1 MSNPVALGDPYLM
14 PAFVPRVP
22 VPSLAVI
29 GIVSTLLALTL
40 TTIISLSSMHEFKQ
54 RAALVVYTNDVI
66 NRIDDISSLMTGAQS
81 AVRGFVITGNPSF
94 LTPYHEAIH
103 ALPLRLAELDVLVAD
118 KPALSRDMAALAA
131 LACESLV
138 IGAGVV
144 QTRRVNVDAEA
155 GMELVIGGAGDQIQ
169 NRIRAQ
175 SRRMIETEQ
184 NLLVEREMAANASA
198 LRASLLIGLGALIGA
213 FTSGAAFLLLRV
225 ENRKRRLVDQ
235 ALLEANNT
243 LLQRAAQLEATNK
256 ELESFSY
263 SVSHDL
269 RIPLRAVSG
278 YARMFEEDYGD
289 RVDSEGLRLLAV
301 IRDNSKR
308 MGDLIDDLLA
318 FSRFGR
324 QAMQQERIDMRALV
338 DTAVRLVRRDED
350 YPQAQIEI
358 GNLPRCVGDPALLQQ
373 VWVNLLSNAL
383 KYSATR
389 AQPVIRITGVAG
401 ATETVYTLADNGVGF
416 DMQYYGKLF
425 GVFQRLH
432 SADEFPGT
440 GVGLAIAQR
449 IVTRHGG
456 RIWAEAVPD
465 QGATFYFALP
475 KQEHAV

>member
-1 MSNPVALGDPYLM
+1 MSNCIALGDPYPM
-14 PAFVPRVP
+14 AAFAPHFP
-22 VPSLAVI
+22 VPSLALV

-40 TTIISLSSMHEFKQ
+40 TTVISLSSMRDFKQ
-54 RAALVVYTNDVI
+54 RAAIVVVTNDVM
-66 NRIDDISSLMTGAQS
+66 NRIDDISALMTDAQS
-81 AVRGFVITGNPSF
+81 AVRGYVISGNETF
-94 LTPYHEAIH
+94 LVPYRAAID
-103 ALPLRLAELDVLVAD
+103 ALPLQLAELNGLMDG
-118 KPALSRDMAALAA
+118 KPEPLRELAALAA
-131 LACESLV
+131 LANESLA
-138 IGAGVV
+138 IGARVV
-144 QTRRVNVDAEA
+144 QTRRSDAGGA
-155 GMELVIGGAGDQIQ
+155 MDLVTSGAGDEVQ

-175 SRRMIETEQ
+175 ARRMIAAEQ
-184 NLLVEREMAANASA
+184 TLLAGREIAAAESAS
-198 LRASLLIGLGALIGA
+198 RASLLVALGALTGA
-213 FTSGAAFLLLRV
+213 LISGAAFLLLRV
-225 ENRKRRLVDQ
+225 ENRKRRSADL
-235 ALLEANNT
+235 ALAGANSA
-243 LLQRAAQLEATNK
+243 LMQRACQLENTNK

-324 QAMQQERIDMRALV
+324 QAMQQERIDMRSLV
-338 DTAVRLVRRDED
+338 DSAIRLVRPDAD
-350 YPQAQIEI
+350 DVAAQIEI
-358 GNLPRCVGDPALLQQ
+358 GNLPRSVGDPALLQQ
-373 VWVNLLSNAL
+373 VWVNLLSNAF
-383 KYSATR
+383 KYSAMR
-389 AQPVIRITGVAG
+389 APPVIRIAG
-401 ATETVYTLADNGVGF
+401 TDDATETVYSIADNGVGF

-432 SADEFPGT
+432 SADAFPGT

-456 RIWAEAVPD
+456 RIWAEAVVD

-475 KQEHAV
+475 KQEISP

>member
-1 MSNPVALGDPYLM
+1 MA
-14 PAFVPRVP
+14 AFAQRIP

-29 GIVSTLLALTL
+29 GIVSTLLALAL
-40 TTIISLSSMHEFKQ
+40 TTVISLSSMHDFKQ
-54 RAALVVYTNDVI
+54 RAAIVVDTNDVI
-66 NRIDDISSLMTGAQS
+66 SRIDDISALTTAAQS
-81 AVRGFVITGNPSF
+81 AVRGFVITGNDSF
-94 LTPYHEAIH
+94 LVPYHDAVS
-103 ALPLRLAELDVLVAD
+103 ALPLRLAELDVLMTS
-118 KPALSRDMAALAA
+118 KPALLADMATLAA
-131 LACESLV
+131 LAREALV
-138 IGAGVV
+138 IGGRVV
-144 QTRRVNVDAEA
+144 QTRRVNEDAEA
-155 GMELVIGGAGDQIQ
+155 GMVLVIGGAGDQIQ

-175 SRRMIETEQ
+175 SQRMIAAEQ
-184 NLLVEREMAANASA
+184 TLLAEREIEADESA

-213 FTSGAAFLLLRV
+213 LTSGGAFLLLGA
-225 ENRKRRLVDQ
+225 ENRKRRLADQ
-235 ALLEANNT
+235 ALVEASNA
-243 LLQRAAQLEATNK
+243 LSQRAAQLEATNK

-278 YARMFEEDYGD
+278 YARMFEEDYGQL
-289 RVDSEGLRLLAV
+289 VDSEGLRLLGV

-318 FSRFGR
+318 FSRSGR
-324 QAMQQERIDMRALV
+324 QAMQQERIDMRAAV
-338 DTAVRLVRRDED
+338 DTAVRLVQRGED
-350 YPQAQIEI
+350 YLQAHIEI
-358 GNLPRCVGDPALLQQ
+358 DNLPRCVGDPALLQQ

-389 AQPVIRITGVAG
+389 AAPVIRIGSIAS
-401 ATETVYTLADNGVGF
+401 ATETIYTIADNGVGF

-432 SADEFPGT
+432 SADAFPGT

-456 RIWAEAVPD
+456 RIWADAVVD

-475 KQEHAV
+475 KQEYTA

>member
-1 MSNPVALGDPYLM
+1 M
-14 PAFVPRVP
+14 PAFAPRVP
-22 VPSLAVI
+22 VSSLAVI
-29 GIVSTLLALTL
+29 GVVSTLLALTL

-66 NRIDDISSLMTGAQS
+66 SRIDDISSLTTSAQS
-81 AVRGFVITGNPSF
+81 AVRGYAITGNDSF
-94 LTPYHEAIH
+94 LLPYHEALRE
-103 ALPLRLAELDVLVAD
+103 LPLRLAELDALATG
-118 KPALSRDMAALAA
+118 KPALLHDMAVLAT
-131 LACESLV
+131 LARESLEF
-138 IGAGVV
+138 GGRVV
-144 QTRRVNVDAEA
+144 HTRRVNVDTDA
-155 GMELVIGGAGDQIQ
+155 GMALVIGGAGDQIQ
-169 NRIRAQ
+169 NQVRAQ
-175 SRRMIETEQ
+175 SHRMIVAEQ
-184 NLLVEREMAANASA
+184 KLLAEREIAADESA
-198 LRASLLIGLGALIGA
+198 LRASWLIALGALIGVL
-213 FTSGAAFLLLRV
+213 TSGGAFLLLRA
-225 ENRKRRLVDQ
+225 ENCKRRLADH
-235 ALLEANNT
+235 ALVEANNA

-289 RVDSEGLRLLAV
+289 RIDSEGLRLLAV

-308 MGDLIDDLLA
+308 MGELIDDLLA

-324 QAMQQERIDMRALV
+324 QAMQQERIDMRTLV

-350 YPQAQIEI
+350 YPQSRIEI
-358 GNLPRCVGDPALLQQ
+358 GALPRSVGDPALLQQ

-389 AQPVIRITGVAG
+389 DEPAIRISGVVRP
-401 ATETVYTLADNGVGF
+401 TETVYTIADNGVGF
-416 DMQYYGKLF
+416 DMQYYRKLF

-456 RIWAEAVPD
+456 RIWADAIPG

-475 KQEHAV
+475 KQEFAV

>member
-1 MSNPVALGDPYLM
+1 M

-40 TTIISLSSMHEFKQ
+40 TTIISLSSMREFKQ
-54 RAALVVYTNDVI
+54 RADIVVHTNDVI
-66 NRIDDISSLMTGAQS
+66 SRIDDISALTTGAQS
-81 AVRGFVITGNPSF
+81 AVRGYVITGNDSF
-94 LTPYHEAIH
+94 LLPYHEAIR
-103 ALPLRLAELDVLVAD
+103 ALPLRLAELDVLVSS
-118 KPALSRDMAALAA
+118 KPALLLGMATLAA
-131 LACESLV
+131 LARESLV
-138 IGAGVV
+138 IGGRVV
-144 QTRRVNVDAEA
+144 HIRRVNAGADA
-155 GMELVIGGAGDQIQ
+155 GMALIVGGAGDQIQ
-169 NRIRAQ
+169 NQIRAQ
-175 SRRMIETEQ
+175 SHRMIVAEQ
-184 NLLVEREMAANASA
+184 ALLAEREIKAAESA

-213 FTSGAAFLLLRV
+213 LTSGGAFLLLRV
-225 ENRKRRLVDQ
+225 ENRKRRLADQ
-235 ALLEANNT
+235 ALVEANNA

-318 FSRFGR
+318 FSRFSR

-350 YPQAQIEI
+350 YLPAQIEI

-432 SADEFPGT
+432 SADQFPGT

-456 RIWAEAVPD
+456 RIWADAVPD

>member
-1 MSNPVALGDPYLM
+1 MSNPIALGDPYLM
-14 PAFVPRVP
+14 PAFAPRVP
-22 VPSLAVI
+22 VPSLAAT

-40 TTIISLSSMHEFKQ
+40 TTIISLSSMSEFKQ
-54 RAALVVYTNDVI
+54 RAAIVVHTNDVI
-66 NRIDDISSLMTGAQS
+66 SRIDDISALMTGAQS
-81 AVRGFVITGNPSF
+81 AVRGYVITGNDSF
-94 LTPYHEAIH
+94 LVPYYEALH
-103 ALPLRLAELDVLVAD
+103 ALPLRLAELDELLAS
-118 KPALSRDMAALAA
+118 KPARLLDMATLAA
-131 LACESLV
+131 LANESLV
-138 IGAGVV
+138 IGTQVMH
-144 QTRRVNVDAEA
+144 TRRVNVDADA
-155 GMELVIGGAGDQIQ
+155 GMALVIGGAGDQIQ
-169 NRIRAQ
+169 NQIRAQ
-175 SRRMIETEQ
+175 SHRMIAAEQ
-184 NLLVEREMAANASA
+184 TLLAEREIEAADSA

-213 FTSGAAFLLLRV
+213 LTSGGAFLLLRI

>member
-1 MSNPVALGDPYLM
+1 MAAY
-14 PAFVPRVP
+14 APRFP
-22 VPSLAVI
+22 VPSLAVV

-40 TTIISLSSMHEFKQ
+40 TTVVSLSSMREFKQ
-54 RAALVVYTNDVI
+54 RAAIVVHTNDVI
-66 NRIDDISSLMTGAQS
+66 NRIDGISALMTDAQS
-81 AVRGFVITGNPSF
+81 AVRGYVISGDETF
-94 LTPYHEAIH
+94 LVPYRAAID
-103 ALPLRLAELDVLVAD
+103 ALPLQLTELNGLMAG
-118 KPALSRDMAALAA
+118 KPAPLRDLAT
-131 LACESLV
+131 LATLAHASLA
-138 IGAGVV
+138 IGARVV
-144 QTRRVNVDAEA
+144 QTRRSDAGA
-155 GMELVIGGAGDQIQ
+155 AMDLVTSGAGDQIQ

-175 SRRMIETEQ
+175 AQRMTAAGQ
-184 NLLVEREMAANASA
+184 TLLAERESAAADSA
-198 LRASLLIGLGALIGA
+198 ARASLLVALGALTGA
-213 FTSGAAFLLLRV
+213 LISGAAFLLLRV
-225 ENRKRRLVDQ
+225 ENRKRRSADI
-235 ALLEANNT
+235 ALAEANNV
-243 LLQRAAQLEATNK
+243 LMQRACQLEATNR

-324 QAMQQERIDMRALV
+324 QAMQQERIDMRAVV
-338 DTAVRLVRRDED
+338 DTAIRLVRRDGEEV
-350 YPQAQIEI
+350 PVQIEI
-358 GNLPRCVGDPALLQQ
+358 GNLPRAVGDPALLQQ
-373 VWVNLLSNAL
+373 VWVNLLSNAV
-383 KYSATR
+383 KYSAMR
-389 AQPVIRITGVAG
+389 DQPVIRISGIDTLTG
-401 ATETVYTLADNGVGF
+401 TVYSIADNGVGF

-432 SADEFPGT
+432 SADQFPGT

-456 RIWAEAVPD
+456 RIWAEAVVD

-475 KQEHAV
+475 KQESIP